1 MTTRFVPL
9 ALGLSLLALGGCG
22 DDSDGVPSGNP
33 ISLVGRAFVATSAD
47 GFALPDAA
55 TLVIRF
61 DPGQLGVSGGCNL
74 IGGAYRFDG
83 AVLVA
88 DEGFMQTE
96 MACDEPLMQL
106 DTDVVALLG
115 SKPTISTNAAGDV
128 LTITG
133 AAASLTLTEQQPP
146 ADLPLEG
153 TVWTV
158 TTILEGD
165 AASGGFAVSPTL
177 TFHDGTVDVFA
188 GCNNGSATAVVSE
201 TAIEFGPLALTRMA
215 CADDAM
221 TVEAAVSSVF
231 GGSVDYRIDGTSLEL
246 LGANGGLVLTGAA
259 AG

>member
-1 MTTRFVPL
+1 MTLRRIPL
-9 ALGLSLLALGGCG
+9 ALGLCLLALGACG
-22 DDSDGVPSGNP
+22 DDSDGGSGGNP
-33 ISLVGRAFVATSAD
+33 ISLVGRSFVATTAD

-61 DPGQLGVSGGCNL
+61 DAGQLGVSGGCNL

-83 AVLVA
+83 AVLIA

-106 DTDVVALLG
+106 DADVVALLG
-115 SKPTISTNAAGDV
+115 SKPTISMNASGETI
-128 LTITG
+128 TITG
-133 AAASLTLTEQQPP
+133 AEASLALTEQQPP
-146 ADLPLEG
+146 VDLPLEG

-158 TTILEGD
+158 TTIIEGE

-188 GCNNGSATAVVSE
+188 GCNNGSATAVISE

-221 TVEAAVSSVF
+221 TVEAAVSAVF
-231 GGSVDYRIDGTSLEL
+231 GSSVDYRIEGASLEII
-246 LGANGGLVLTGAA
+246 GANGGLVLTGPAA
-259 AG
+259 